1 MKGKKNQRA
10 WFKSHRPGPV
20 EREKEPKGV
29 GFKSHRPGPV
39 EEKKMML
46 KRDET
51 KSQ

>member
-1 MKGKKNQRA
+1 M
-10 WFKSHRPGPV
+10 RPGPV